1 MLNVLIFD
9 PERCC
14 SSIVRCILRGR
25 GFRTSV
31 SHDLEEA
38 GIKFET
44 GLFDIVFVDASAD
57 AEACALFIESIN
69 NLAPGLPV
77 VLLHRGGIPASLGS
91 VQTFRQIAKPIRVGV
106 ISRAAEQAAEVIKQ
120 ANTEHRRWPRKAVDL
135 TIEVSEGAERVTCHA
150 VNLSP
155 GGILVESLPRNA
167 EQDQRFHRF
176 FTGEHTHPLTAV
188 LTVSPDAPL
197 RLAGTIAFT
206 EKAQDDRV
214 CHAGIAFVGLP
225 KEQREKLERMLAGA
239 A

>member
-44 GLFDIVFVDASAD
+44 GLFDMVFVDASAEP
-57 AEACALFIESIN
+57 EACALFIESIN
-69 NLAPGLPV
+69 SLAPGLPV
-77 VLLHRGGIPASLGS
+77 ILLHRGGIPGCLSSA
-91 VQTFRQIAKPIRVGV
+91 QTFRQIAKPIRVGV
-106 ISRAAEQAAEVIKQ
+106 ISRAAEQAAQ
-120 ANTEHRRWPRKAVDL
+120 ALETAEHRRWPRKAVDI
-135 TIEVSEGAERVTCHA
+135 TIEVAEGQERVTCHA

-155 GGILVESLPRNA
+155 GGILVESTPRDA
-167 EQDQRFHRF
+167 EANQLFHRF
-176 FTGEHTHPLTAV
+176 FTGSHAQPLTAV
-188 LTVSPDAPL
+188 IALSAGEPI
-197 RLAGTIAFT
+197 RLAGTVAFT
-206 EKAQDDRV
+206 EKAQDEKV
-214 CHAGIAFVGLP
+214 SHAGIAFTGLP
-225 KEQREKLERMLAGA
+225 QAQREALERMIVGA

>member
-77 VLLHRGGIPASLGS
+77 ILLHRGGIPAPLAAVS
-91 VQTFRQIAKPIRVGV
+91 TFRQIAKPIRVGV
-106 ISRAAEQAAEVIKQ
+106 VSRAAEQAADSL
-120 ANTEHRRWPRKAVDL
+120 ALGEHRRWPRKTVDL
-135 TIEVSEGAERVTCHA
+135 TIEVAEGAERVTCHA

-155 GGILVESLPRNA
+155 GGILVESLARDQ

-176 FTGEHTHPLTAV
+176 FTGEHVQPLTAV
-188 LTVSPDAPL
+188 LALSPGTPL
-197 RLAGTIAFT
+197 RLSGTVAFT
-206 EKAQDDRV
+206 ELAQDERV

-225 KEQREKLERMLAGA
+225 AGEREVLERMLVGA